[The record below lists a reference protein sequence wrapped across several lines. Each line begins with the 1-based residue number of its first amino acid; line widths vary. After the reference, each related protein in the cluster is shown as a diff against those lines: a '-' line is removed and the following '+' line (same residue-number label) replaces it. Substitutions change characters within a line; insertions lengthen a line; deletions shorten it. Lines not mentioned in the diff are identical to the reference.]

1 MDGISGQQTLE
12 YLERANLFLVPLDG
26 ERRWFRYH
34 HLFREFLSRR
44 LELGHSEDGIGAADL
59 RIRASQWYE
68 GKGFFIE
75 AFKYAIA
82 ASDIDRAQRIAIG
95 GRMPKHSRDAVV
107 AILDWLASLSAEIL
121 DARPALRILAASMS
135 LVAGR
140 PEGVEEALAAAER
153 ILYQTGQEDKNR
165 DLHGRIA
172 AARSALAIFRYQPD
186 EMLMQST
193 RALGLLA
200 PESLSSRMTAQWT
213 TIVAHVMQEKRA
225 VVAEEFLELE
235 SSARASGDVYFIQVA
250 LNGLGE
256 NQIKNN
262 LLHEASETFTRA
274 LQAFGEHPHLNVH
287 QAYHGLARI
296 HYEWNDLD
304 RAEEEEEHGL
314 RIVRLYD
321 DSVDRF
327 ILCELLLARIKL
339 ARGVFD
345 AATAKLGELVVKAQ
359 LPRFR
364 HRLPEIADLQ
374 VYALLRKGDIEA
386 AARIADSCKLPLVQA
401 RVFLAR
407 NEPDHAL
414 ALIQPYCAAMKTKGW
429 KDEYLKALM
438 LQALATQAKHLQDEA
453 CCLLGEV
460 LELAEASGFIR
471 LFLDEG
477 KPMERLLI
485 LAGAKEAASA
495 YVGRLLSAFT
505 LERRIKDE
513 AGAVS
518 SASRSQGLIDPL
530 SQREL
535 EVLSLID
542 QGLSNNEIG
551 ERLFL
556 ALDTI
561 KGHNR
566 RIFEKLD
573 VKRRTEAL
581 ARARELGLLK

>member
-1 MDGISGQQTLE
+1 
-12 YLERANLFLVPLDG
+12 
-26 ERRWFRYH
+26 
-34 HLFREFLSRR
+34 
-44 LELGHSEDGIGAADL
+44 
-59 RIRASQWYE
+59 
-68 GKGFFIE
+68 
-75 AFKYAIA
+75 
-82 ASDIDRAQRIAIG
+82 
-95 GRMPKHSRDAVV
+95 MPRHSRDAVV
-107 AILDWLASLSAEIL
+107 AILDWLASLPADIL
-121 DARPALRILAASMS
+121 DARPALRILSASMS

-140 PEGVEEALAAAER
+140 PDGVEEALSAAER
-153 ILYQTGQEDKNR
+153 ILCQSGQEEKNR

-172 AARSALAIFRYQPD
+172 AARSALAIFRYRPD
-186 EMLMQST
+186 EMLIQSA

-213 TIVAHVMQEKRA
+213 TIVAHVMQENRA
-225 VVAEEFLELE
+225 AVAEEFLELE

-262 LLHEASETFTRA
+262 LLREASATFSRA
-274 LQAFGEHPHLNVH
+274 MQAFGEQPHLNVH

-304 RAEEEEEHGL
+304 RAEEEEERGL

-321 DSVDRF
+321 ESVDRF

-339 ARGVFD
+339 ARGFFD
-345 AATAKLGELVVKAQ
+345 AAIAKLGELANKAQ
-359 LPRFR
+359 SPRFR
-364 HRLPEIADLQ
+364 HRLPEIAELQ
-374 VYALLRKGDIEA
+374 VYAQLQKGDIEA
-386 AARIADSCKLPLVQA
+386 AARLADSRTPPLARA

-407 NEPDHAL
+407 NELDQAL
-414 ALIQPYCAAMKTKGW
+414 ALIEPYLSAMGSRGW
-429 KDEYLKALM
+429 KEEYLKALI
-438 LQALATQAKHLQDEA
+438 LKALATHAKRLNDEA
-453 CCLLGEV
+453 CRLLGEAM
-460 LELAEASGFIR
+460 ELAETGGFIR

-485 LAGAKEAASA
+485 LTGSKGNASA
-495 YVGRLLSAFT
+495 YISRLLSAFT
-505 LERRIKDE
+505 LERRIKDD
-513 AGAVS
+513 ARAVS

-530 SQREL
+530 SRREL
-535 EVLSLID
+535 EVLSLIG

-581 ARARELGLLK
+581 ARARELGLL